1 MIKKSFSY
9 TLVACSIAAGLMVS
23 SCNHTTDKDKE
34 EVVTN
39 RVFADYHYALDSVIK
54 SKEGIICGIELGQS
68 VKLIPA
74 REVNQAIEKAN
85 DHITFEQKID
95 SVSKYAITYSFEND
109 TITEME
115 VLIASQNSEEG
126 EKILTDLKNYYSKK
140 YTAPMM
146 DKGYFVFSCFDSKKQ
161 NFTITLTDN
170 SGTSNS
176 VIDMYVY
183 REK

>member
-1 MIKKSFSY
+1 M
-9 TLVACSIAAGLMVS
+9 ACSIAVGVIIT
-23 SCNHTTDKDKE
+23 SCNNHTNKE
-34 EVVTN
+34 EVINN
-39 RVFADYHYALDSVIK
+39 RVFADYHYALDSIIK
-54 SKEGIICGIELGQS
+54 SKEGILSGIELGQS

-74 REVNQAIEKAN
+74 REISQAVEKAN

-95 SVSKYAITYSFEND
+95 SISKYSITYAFEND

-115 VLIASQNSEEG
+115 VLITSSNGDEG
-126 EKILTDLKNYYSKK
+126 DKILADLKSYYTKK
-140 YTAPMM
+140 YTAPIM
-146 DKGYFVFSCFDSKKQ
+146 DKGYFVFNCFDSKKQ

-170 SGTSNS
+170 SGASNS

>member
-1 MIKKSFSY
+1 MFKKAFSY
-9 TLVACSIAAGLMVS
+9 SVVVCSVVTGIVVS
-23 SCNHTTDKDKE
+23 SCNHTDKQ
-34 EVVTN
+34 EVANN

-54 SKEGIICGIELGQS
+54 STSGILSGIELGQS

-74 REVNQAIEKAN
+74 REVNQAVEKAN

-95 SVSKYAITYSFEND
+95 SISKYTITYSFEND

-115 VLIASQNSEEG
+115 VLITSQNGDEG
-126 EKILTDLKNYYSKK
+126 DKIMGDLKSYYAKK
-140 YTAPMM
+140 YTAPIM
-146 DKGYFVFSCFDSKKQ
+146 DKGYFVFNCFDSKKQ

-170 SGTSNS
+170 SGASNS